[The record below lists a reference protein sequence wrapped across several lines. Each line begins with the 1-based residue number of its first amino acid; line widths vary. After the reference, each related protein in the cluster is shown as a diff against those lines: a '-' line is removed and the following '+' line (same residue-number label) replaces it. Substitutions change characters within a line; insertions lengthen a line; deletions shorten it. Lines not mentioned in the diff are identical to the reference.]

1 MKPNHETF
9 PSQATTMSGAGG
21 YLAAR
26 HDLQVGR
33 ELPRGQRQTT
43 SKGRTAETGGGVVPA
58 GSAMTRGEGLTPT
71 ADGGSGRADRGMIHS
86 QSPAV
91 SARLVCVLILGVL
104 VAGCGPGSGSD
115 STTGTG
121 VTVGPDLTSSTTSI
135 PNEPQTETSLGET
148 DIYDSTGEIQPIT
161 GFGDFSGLE
170 PNEIDD
176 VEIMKGLVACLRD
189 QGFPAFFDDREGM
202 EMEGQLTVE
211 ESVRLAGVQEG
222 CLAGL
227 NLPAERPLDSEE
239 LRERYEFFRKAAT
252 CLEDVGWTIEE
263 APSLEVWIEQ
273 WPDAWQP
280 VDSLPA
286 SVIHSGLE
294 LDGCPLRFRP
304 GWEFDN

>member
-1 MKPNHETF
+1 
-9 PSQATTMSGAGG
+9 
-21 YLAAR
+21 
-26 HDLQVGR
+26 
-33 ELPRGQRQTT
+33 
-43 SKGRTAETGGGVVPA
+43 
-58 GSAMTRGEGLTPT
+58 
-71 ADGGSGRADRGMIHS
+71 
-86 QSPAV
+86 
-91 SARLVCVLILGVL
+91 
-104 VAGCGPGSGSD
+104 
-115 STTGTG
+115 
-121 VTVGPDLTSSTTSI
+121 
-135 PNEPQTETSLGET
+135 
-148 DIYDSTGEIQPIT
+148 
-161 GFGDFSGLE
+161 
-170 PNEIDD
+170 
-176 VEIMKGLVACLRD
+176 
-189 QGFPAFFDDREGM
+189 
-202 EMEGQLTVE
+202 VE